1 MKKGFTIVEVIFLL
15 IIIISFSLIIFERE
29 GDMQLSSVNIQ
40 EVNKTTE
47 K

>member
-1 MKKGFTIVEVIFLL
+1 MKKGFTIVEIIFLL

-29 GDMQLSSVNIQ
+29 TSVNIVSNTTQ
-40 EVNKTTE
+40 EANGTIE